1 MQSQTGQNYTRVAL
15 AILIAAIVVS
25 AAALSYS
32 SFESTVTKTGAT
44 TTSVSTSTVT
54 TTSTEVT
61 TVTSTTTMLSY
72 TPSVCLKEVPQS
84 AVLGQYDNTTSQ
96 GFTATYTNGTEAYFP
111 LGTCP
116 VPVTPDNYLIDST
129 IEANPAFVSAEN
141 GSTYEATTA
150 CNCHWSVNV
159 SGPSGEW
166 SVLNFV
172 LYSNQRIYPCGPG
185 QLLGLQTIGA
195 NPGHH
200 TDQLDRR
207 PRALERFNR
216 SGSGQQLLLLHDF
229 YKHIEQVAFGQNY

>member
-15 AILIAAIVVS
+15 AILVAAIVVS

-72 TPSVCLKEVPQS
+72 TPSVCLKEVPQN
-84 AVLGQYDNTTSQ
+84 AVLGQYDNSTSQ
-96 GFTATYTNGTEAYFP
+96 GFTATYANGTEAYFP

-141 GSTYEATTA
+141 GSTYEATNA
-150 CNCHWSVNV
+150 CNCRWSVNV

-172 LYSNQRIYPCGPG
+172 LYSNQRIYPCGPSSYWVYK
-185 QLLGLQTIGA
+185 QLGLILVTIPINSTGGLA
-195 NPGHH
+195 LSNASIEAGPG
-200 TDQLDRR
+200 
-207 PRALERFNR
+207 NN
-216 SGSGQQLLLLHDF
+216 F
-229 YKHIEQVAFGQNY
+229 YSCTTSTST